1 MLKILRYYNYTI
13 DGRKQNMNYS
23 FNNMYFNQYPKK
35 SLANAWKYKKFY
47 IIMLGGGGG
56 GCGITQYFQCL
67 AVFERHKNTSSL
79 QNVWICDCV
88 KSKAK

>member
-35 SLANAWKYKKFY
+35 SLANAWK
-47 IIMLGGGGG
+47 
-56 GCGITQYFQCL
+56 
-67 AVFERHKNTSSL
+67 
-79 QNVWICDCV
+79 
-88 KSKAK
+88 